1 VGDAFVY
8 VECPLEA
15 LSDQLSAFSFS
26 IDVFSAGTETGLTK
40 TIDRHTGRDKAEI
53 RYPPAGDSGM
63 TWEITSCVNTSSKY
77 FFCLSLLE
85 ILAIAYG

>member
-53 RYPPAGDSGM
+53 RYPGS
-63 TWEITSCVNTSSKY
+63 SCCFWIPDIRLRVIP
-77 FFCLSLLE
+77 E
-85 ILAIAYG
+85 